1 MLIPCFFIMLFIIYL
16 CASFLPI
23 ILPFVAI
30 YIVYKIVCFLKPE
43 LKNNVPN
50 DGENIYKTFVKYC
63 NANHGTTDGKL
74 CAKCT
79 AIFSNIMIK
88 ISLCPYGIN
97 KPICEQCETP
107 CFDELYLP
115 PTPKFTSKDI
125 RDMNPRD
132 FEVFIANIFSDNGY
146 STKVTQYT
154 SDGGKDIIIKKNGI
168 TYYVECKHWESAVGR
183 PELQKLVG
191 AAVGNAVSDL
201 IFISTGGF
209 NVNARNYAK
218 DVNAKGNLH
227 LDLWTM
233 EDILKIANKKMR
245 IEHIK

>member
-1 MLIPCFFIMLFIIYL
+1 MFFGMLLIVL
-16 CASFLPI
+16 CI
-23 ILPFVAI
+23 
-30 YIVYKIVCFLKPE
+30 
-43 LKNNVPN
+43 
-50 DGENIYKTFVKYC
+50 
-63 NANHGTTDGKL
+63 
-74 CAKCT
+74 
-79 AIFSNIMIK
+79 AIFPLVLEPEEKSKRKKENDII
-88 ISLCPYGIN
+88 IIN
-97 KPICEQCETP
+97 KNEIQEK
-107 CFDELYLP
+107 FLP

-245 IEHIK
+245 IEHRK

>member
-1 MLIPCFFIMLFIIYL
+1 MVIAYFIAILFFIFVFI
-16 CASFLPI
+16 SFLPI
-23 ILPFVAI
+23 ILPCVAI
-30 YIVYKIVCFLKPE
+30 YIAYKIVCFL
-43 LKNNVPN
+43 LF
-50 DGENIYKTFVKYC
+50 GENDISVVNK
-63 NANHGTTDGKL
+63 NE
-74 CAKCT
+74 
-79 AIFSNIMIK
+79 IQEK
-88 ISLCPYGIN
+88 I
-97 KPICEQCETP
+97 
-107 CFDELYLP
+107 LP
-115 PTPKFTSKDI
+115 PTPKFTSEDI

-245 IEHIK
+245 IEHRK

>member
-1 MLIPCFFIMLFIIYL
+1 MYSLRYIHSFFKLLLTALFIAL
-16 CASFLPI
+16 LP
-23 ILPFVAI
+23 LVLVF
-30 YIVYKIVCFLKPE
+30 KIVFNIISYPYYKQHETTSE
-43 LKNNVPN
+43 LEK
-50 DGENIYKTFVKYC
+50 DGISVMKENEIQEKF
-63 NANHGTTDGKL
+63 
-74 CAKCT
+74 
-79 AIFSNIMIK
+79 
-88 ISLCPYGIN
+88 
-97 KPICEQCETP
+97 
-107 CFDELYLP
+107 LP

-154 SDGGKDIIIKKNGI
+154 GDGGKDIIIKKNGI

-191 AAVGNAVSDL
+191 AAVGSNVSDL

-209 NVNARNYAK
+209 NVNAINYA
-218 DVNAKGNLH
+218 NSLNSNGNVH

-233 EDILKIANKKMR
+233 EDILKIANKKMK
-245 IEHIK
+245 IEHRS

>member
-1 MLIPCFFIMLFIIYL
+1 MFFMSVFI
-16 CASFLPI
+16 SFLPI
-23 ILPFVAI
+23 ILPCVAI
-30 YIVYKIVCFLKPE
+30 YIAYKIVCFLFF
-43 LKNNVPN
+43 
-50 DGENIYKTFVKYC
+50 GENDISVVNK
-63 NANHGTTDGKL
+63 NE
-74 CAKCT
+74 
-79 AIFSNIMIK
+79 IQEK
-88 ISLCPYGIN
+88 I
-97 KPICEQCETP
+97 
-107 CFDELYLP
+107 LP

-218 DVNAKGNLH
+218 DVNAKGNIH

-233 EDILKIANKKMR
+233 EDILKIANNKMR
-245 IEHIK
+245 IEHRK